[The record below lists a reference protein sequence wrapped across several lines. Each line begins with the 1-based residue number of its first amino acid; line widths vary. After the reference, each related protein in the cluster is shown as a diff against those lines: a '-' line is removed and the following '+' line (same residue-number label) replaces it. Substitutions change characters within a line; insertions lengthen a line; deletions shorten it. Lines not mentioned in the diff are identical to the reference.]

1 MKKLTSE
8 EQLFDYFKKHKK
20 TIKKFYEINR
30 QFDSAEDLCKIAI
43 TGSTYRSFVRN
54 EPKIQY
60 GMSKIFKQVACS
72 NFDSDPTIEKNQNLF
87 LKSLSEKS
95 ICLFKNLSSSD
106 VGLPKLLKLYNLYA
120 NYWVACQLND
130 NLNNKKSNIRRL
142 KVPLDKYSLTFIRD
156 LYNMQDISVSIQVES
171 DLSVE
176 ELENEIA
183 RITSEWRIGR
193 LSEEELISTG
203 TISGYV
209 KGSYSTLEG
218 DYDPSSE
225 VTTSIEETND

>member
-156 LYNMQDISVSIQVES
+156 LYNKINKDKEFYLGKDLRMGSVKSIAHYNSINNFIENLSKQISNELNEDFYPIYLDIIQAG
-171 DLSVE
+171 
-176 ELENEIA
+176 ENNLNWYKDNIA
-183 RITSEWRIGR
+183 RF
-193 LSEEELISTG
+193 
-203 TISGYV
+203 
-209 KGSYSTLEG
+209 K
-218 DYDPSSE
+218 
-225 VTTSIEETND
+225 